1 MKKRRLAYGMMAG
14 LLLTGLTACSDDF
27 EDDSYDEYGD
37 DEYGWEDDK
46 PYEEDNSSAGR
57 GGASVLKGLS
67 LQVNESD
74 GKLSIIREKPEKE
87 GETGEKGVW
96 TVFVYLCG
104 TDLESQGGSA
114 TDDLEEMLAS
124 SESDNVRFVVQ
135 TGGASDWYRDE
146 VDKNSLQRFL
156 VQNGKMELV
165 DEQPAAAMGT
175 IDTLS
180 DFLTWG
186 TKQYLSE
193 HMGVIFWNHG
203 GGSIT
208 GVCFD
213 ENYDNDS
220 LDLTE
225 VDNALYE
232 NLKSSGRKYDFVGF
246 DACLMGSV
254 EMANILATYSEYM
267 IGSEELEPGS
277 GWDYT
282 ALGNFLA
289 KEPDSD
295 GAALGRAVCDSY
307 LEECEQAGDSDIATL
322 SVVDLSRID
331 DLLISFNAFAKNMF
345 DAGEDDESMAEI
357 VRGIENAD
365 NFGGNNK
372 SEGYTNMVDLD
383 GILTASAE
391 YVNGADAVK
400 KALADAITYSV
411 SGSTHKTAGGLSM
424 YYPLNIQGSN
434 ELTMFGKICVSPYY
448 LSFVDRQNHT
458 CVAGGQEDYES
469 YEYDD
474 ESWFDDSGDWYGGDS
489 NEDDYWS
496 YLDGYEQTGESPY
509 ITFDREPSIDE
520 NGMFS
525 FRLSEEGYYN
535 TASVCA
541 MVYEVAQDGNTMIE
555 LGETIDIQED
565 WENGEFADSF
575 DGYWMSLPDG
585 QNLATYIAEMTDE
598 YLIYTSPILL
608 NGRETN
614 LRMKRY
620 YDDGT
625 VTVEGAWEG
634 ISEDGCAA
642 RDIVKLKNGDK
653 IVPVYFSYN
662 MEGEDEA
669 EYEGDEF
676 TVSGDTEIW
685 YGMMPEGDYL
695 YAFCID
701 DIYGDY
707 YMSDTV
713 GFHLDEDGEVTFQ

>member
-1 MKKRRLAYGMMAG
+1 MMAG
-14 LLLTGLTACSDDF
+14 IMLSGLTACSDDW
-27 EDDSYDEYGD
+27 EEEYYDEYG
-37 DEYGWEDDK
+37 EEDK
-46 PYEEDNSSAGR
+46 PYVEDNSSAGR

-74 GKLSIIREKPEKE
+74 GRLVISREKPDKE
-87 GETGEKGVW
+87 GETGEEGVW
-96 TVFVYLCG
+96 TIFVYLCG

-124 SESDNVRFVVQ
+124 SESDRVRFVVQ
-135 TGGASDWYRDE
+135 TGGASDWYRSE
-146 VDKNSLQRFL
+146 VDKDNLQRF
-156 VQNGKMELV
+156 VIQNGKMELV
-165 DEQPAAAMGT
+165 EEQPKAAMGT

-193 HMGVIFWNHG
+193 HMGLIFWNHG

-289 KEPDSD
+289 EKPDSD
-295 GAALGRAVCDSY
+295 GAALGKAVCDSY
-307 LEECEQAGDSDIATL
+307 LEECERAGDSDIATL
-322 SVVDLSRID
+322 SVVNLSRID
-331 DLLISFNAFAKNMF
+331 DLLVSFNAFAKNMF
-345 DAGEDDESMAEI
+345 EAAEDDASMAEI
-357 VRGIENAD
+357 VRGIEEAD

-391 YVNGADAVK
+391 YADGADAAK
-400 KALADAITYSV
+400 KALADSITYSV
-411 SGSTHKTAGGLSM
+411 SGSNHKTAGGLSM
-424 YYPLNIQGSN
+424 YYPLMIQGSN
-434 ELTMFGKICVSPYY
+434 ELTMFGKVCVSPYY

-458 CVAGGQEDYES
+458 GVAGGQEEEYQ
-469 YEYDD
+469 YDD
-474 ESWFDDSGDWYGGDS
+474 GSWFDDDGEWYGADS
-489 NEDDYWS
+489 NEDSYWD

-509 ITFDREPSIDE
+509 ISFEVEPSINE
-520 NGMFS
+520 EGVFS
-525 FRLSEEGYYN
+525 FKLDEEGYYN

-541 MVYEVAQDGNTMIE
+541 MVYEIAEDGNTMIE
-555 LGETIDIQED
+555 LGETINLQED
-565 WENGEFADSF
+565 WGSGTFADQF

-608 NGRETN
+608 NGKETN

-653 IVPVYFSYN
+653 IVPIYYSYN

-676 TVSGDTEIW
+676 TVSGDTEIF
-685 YGMMPEGDYL
+685 YGMMPVGDYL

-713 GFHLDEDGEVTFQ
+713 EFHLDEDGEVSFR